1 MQILV
6 SNEAMLDGIK
16 AKLNIFQQ
24 GDLVHLVTYIASP
37 GFAAERA
44 ASERAASERA
54 AAERAAAERAA
65 AERAAAE
72 RAAAERAAAE
82 RAAAAEEI
90 RRLRSLL
97 SAQDIVRE
105 LLLGFSANYFLSFDI
120 RTYSDA
126 LDDVS

>member
-72 RAAAERAAAE
+72 RAAA
-82 RAAAAEEI
+82 AEEI